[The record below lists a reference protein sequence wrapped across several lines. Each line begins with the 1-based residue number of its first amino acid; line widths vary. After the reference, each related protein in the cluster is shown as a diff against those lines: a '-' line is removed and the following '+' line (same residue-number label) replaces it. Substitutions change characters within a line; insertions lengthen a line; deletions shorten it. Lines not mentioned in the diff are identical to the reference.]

1 MVMGLILGI
10 DEAGRGS
17 VIGPLVVAGVMVDET
32 GEEELRRMGVKDSKL
47 LTPAQREKLYPLI
60 KGVAKDIA
68 VMRVSAKEIDELR
81 KRKNLNIIEAERM
94 AEIIRLLKAD
104 TAYVDA
110 PQVSTGKFRD
120 ILLNMAKNHTKIVA
134 ENYADKKFPVC
145 SAASII
151 AKVERDRDV
160 EEIKKLVGF
169 DFGVGYSHD
178 GRSIQF
184 VKDSLKEKRNLEW
197 IRHSWVTVLEL
208 KGKDRQKALKEFKE
222 D

>member
-1 MVMGLILGI
+1 MSLILGI

-17 VIGPLVVAGVMVDET
+17 VIGPLVVAGVMVDED
-32 GEEELRRMGVKDSKL
+32 GEEELKRMGVKDSKL
-47 LTPAQREKLYPLI
+47 LTPQQREKLYPLI
-60 KGVAKDIA
+60 KGVAKDVA
-68 VMRVSAKEIDELR
+68 VMRVSAREIDERR
-81 KRKNLNIIEAERM
+81 KRKNLNLIEAEEM

-110 PQVSTGKFRD
+110 PQVSTDKFRD
-120 ILLNMAKNHTKIVA
+120 ILLQMAKNHTKIVA
-134 ENYADKKFPVC
+134 ENYADKKFPAC

-160 EEIKKLVGF
+160 EEIKKIVGF

-178 GRSIQF
+178 SRSIQF
-184 VKDSLKEKRNLEW
+184 VKDSLKNKTNLEW

-208 KGKDRQKALKEFKE
+208 KGKQKQKALKEFQE